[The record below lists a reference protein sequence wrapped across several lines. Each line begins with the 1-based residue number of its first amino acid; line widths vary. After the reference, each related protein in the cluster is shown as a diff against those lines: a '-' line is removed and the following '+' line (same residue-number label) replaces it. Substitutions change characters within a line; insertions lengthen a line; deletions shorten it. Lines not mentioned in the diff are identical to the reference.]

1 MALHATVAESGVK
14 TRLVLFGPPGAGK
27 GTQARLLARRFGLRH
42 ISTGNLLREAI
53 RKQTPLGIEAGATM
67 REGHLVP
74 DAIVRDLAEE
84 ALASRNNDRFMLDGY
99 PRTLQQAQWL
109 TAYLEAKEKPLAAVV
124 FFKLA
129 DDKVI
134 DRLSKRRVHRKTGEN
149 YHLDHKPPIGID
161 PALLMQR
168 RDDEPH
174 AIQERLYVY
183 KQQTSPV
190 EEYYRRRGVL
200 IEVDADGSI
209 DEIHTRTVRE
219 LRAGAA

>member
-1 MALHATVAESGVK
+1 MVLHTIVSEPGAN

-27 GTQARLLARRFGLRH
+27 GTQASLLAKRFGLRH

-67 REGHLVP
+67 GEGHLVP

-84 ALASRNNDRFMLDGY
+84 ALASRNDDRFMLDGY

-124 FFKLA
+124 FFRLT

-134 DRLSKRRVHRKTGEN
+134 DRLTKRRVHRETGES
-149 YHLDHKPPIGID
+149 YHLDHKPPDGID

-168 RDDEPH
+168 RDDEPE
-174 AIQERLYVY
+174 AIQERLSVY

-190 EEYYRRRGVL
+190 EGYYRRRGVL
-200 IEVDADGSI
+200 IEVDADGPI
-209 DEIHTRTVRE
+209 DEIHARTVSKLQAE
-219 LRAGAA
+219 AA

>member
-1 MALHATVAESGVK
+1 MALHATAAESGVK

-27 GTQARLLARRFGLRH
+27 GTQARLLAKRFGLRH

-67 REGHLVP
+67 GEGHLVP

-84 ALASRNNDRFMLDGY
+84 ALASQNDDRFMLDGY
-99 PRTLQQAQWL
+99 PRTLQQARWL
-109 TAYLEAKEKPLAAVV
+109 TAYLEVKEKPLAAVI
-124 FFKLA
+124 FFRLP

-134 DRLSKRRVHRKTGEN
+134 DRLTKRRVHRETGEN
-149 YHLDHKPPIGID
+149 FHLDHKPPVGID
-161 PALLMQR
+161 PTQLMQR
-168 RDDEPH
+168 RDDEPN
-174 AIQERLYVY
+174 AIQERLSVY

-190 EEYYRRRGVL
+190 EDYYRRRGVL

-209 DEIHTRTVRE
+209 DEIHTRTVSK
-219 LRAGAA
+219 LQADTA